1 MQLHIECPICEQHIT
16 TPELPANKTIIC
28 PSCSR
33 KFKFSAAAKVSPP
46 LPNQKK
52 EAADPNRLSVP
63 NASGKTPSQPN
74 STAAQNPLRQT
85 ETTSSQSSK
94 STGKHRLAI
103 QLQKRRK
110 RRFISTLTTTALLTI
125 AIGIL
130 TGLLVK
136 QMKQDKVADKGNPEA
151 SDRETN
157 PTPTRIIKPEKK
169 SLPSEPKLPPK
180 TLKQQIPKNI
190 PDQQFVQLD
199 AKSVQNCWETVQ
211 PNLLSLKIYDG
222 KGTHDAVGTIID
234 SRGWVLTNYSAVKG
248 ASKIE
253 VTSSLK
259 SIQYLGETELLNDVV
274 RGYVAVNKEKDLI
287 ILSVNRRF
295 IVAFTT
301 VESITRNNV
310 VKSEFLLQCAPPS
323 LGNIY
328 GGIETRIQSRGTL
341 NSLVPV
347 AQATAQ
353 RMKLKNP
360 DLVWFSAQTPTLSLP
375 GTPLFKINGNLA
387 ALLSFR
393 IEENNFFV
401 PVDSVH
407 ALMADTTE
415 DIKPLK
421 ELSPLS
427 DTSDFISISEKNPM
441 RESIVKLNLLTDAC
455 KQFDW
460 IPKKAPEYETLQS
473 LITSY
478 AAIKKQSMKDLG
490 TETDKQVTRQLA
502 QLETSLNQRALLFS
516 DDDQSALKQMNRSFA
531 ESALQKPNQYLPI
544 YGEFIQI
551 QIASNQI
558 LVQLV
563 GTSTYIRAPFVQTDE
578 PMRPESKWL
587 FFIKT
592 AEAPKTINLKLSA
605 GETVPTETAS
615 EFYNFG
621 Q

>member
-1 MQLHIECPICEQHIT
+1 MQLHIECPICEQHIS

-33 KFKFSAAAKVSPP
+33 KFKFSAAAKVSPQ
-46 LPNQKK
+46 LPIQKK

-63 NASGKTPSQPN
+63 NASGQPPSQPN
-74 STAAQNPLRQT
+74 STATQNPLGQT
-85 ETTSSQSSK
+85 ETTASQPSK
-94 STGKHRLAI
+94 SIGKYRLAL

-110 RRFISTLTTTALLTI
+110 RRFISTLITTALLTI

-136 QMKQDKVADKGNPEA
+136 QMKQDKVADKRHPVA
-151 SDRETN
+151 SDTETN
-157 PTPTRIIKPEKK
+157 PAPTSTKK
-169 SLPSEPKLPPK
+169 SNEKSSPSEPKLPPR

-199 AKSVQNCWETVQ
+199 AKSAQNCWETVQ

-222 KGTHDAVGTIID
+222 KGTHEAVGTIID

-259 SIQYLGETELLNDVV
+259 TIQYLGETELLKDVV
-274 RGYVAVNKEKDLI
+274 RGYIAVNKEKDLI

-301 VESITRNNV
+301 VEPITRNDV

-323 LGNIY
+323 LENLY
-328 GGIETRIQSRGTL
+328 GGIETRIRSRGTL
-341 NSLVPV
+341 NSLDPV

-353 RMKLKNP
+353 RKKLKNP

-375 GTPLFKINGNLA
+375 GTPLFKINGDLA

-393 IEENNFFV
+393 IKENNFFV

-407 ALMADTTE
+407 TLVADTTE

-427 DTSDFISISEKNPM
+427 ETSDFTSISDNNPM
-441 RESIVKLNLLTDAC
+441 RKSIVKLNLLTDAC

-460 IPKKAPEYETLQS
+460 IPQKAPDYETLQS

-478 AAIKKQSMKDLG
+478 AAIKKQSMKDPDTKTG
-490 TETDKQVTRQLA
+490 KQVTRQLA

-558 LVQLV
+558 LVRLV
-563 GTSTYIRAPFVQTDE
+563 GTSTYIRAPFVQTNE

-592 AEAPKTINLKLSA
+592 AKAPKTINLKLSA

>member
-16 TPELPANKTIIC
+16 TPELRANKTIIC

-46 LPNQKK
+46 LPSQKK
-52 EAADPNRLSVP
+52 EAADPNRLAVP
-63 NASGKTPSQPN
+63 SASGKTPSQPN
-74 STAAQNPLRQT
+74 STAAQNSLRQT
-85 ETTSSQSSK
+85 ETASSQSSK
-94 STGKHRLAI
+94 STSKHRLSI

-136 QMKQDKVADKGNPEA
+136 QMKQVKVADNSDPET
-151 SDRETN
+151 SDTETN
-157 PTPTRIIKPEKK
+157 PTPTPNIKPDKK
-169 SLPSEPKLPPK
+169 SLPSEPKLPPE

-190 PDQQFVQLD
+190 PNQQFVQLD

-211 PNLLSLKIYDG
+211 PNLLSLKIYNG

-301 VESITRNNV
+301 VEPITRNNV

-323 LGNIY
+323 LENLY

-375 GTPLFKINGNLA
+375 GTPLFKINGDLA

-427 DTSDFISISEKNPM
+427 ETSDFISISDNNPM

-460 IPKKAPEYETLQS
+460 IPKKAPEFETLQS

-478 AAIKKQSMKDLG
+478 AAIKKQSMKDPR
-490 TETDKQVTRQLA
+490 TETDKQVTRRLA
-502 QLETSLNQRALLFS
+502 QLDTSLNQRAILFS

-551 QIASNQI
+551 QFASNQI
-558 LVQLV
+558 LVRLV

-592 AEAPKTINLKLSA
+592 AEAPKTVNLKLSV

>member
-16 TPELPANKTIIC
+16 TPELPPNKTIIC

-33 KFKFSAAAKVSPP
+33 KFKFSAAAKISPQ
-46 LPNQKK
+46 LPSQKNQ
-52 EAADPNRLSVP
+52 PTNPGRLSVP
-63 NASGKTPSQPN
+63 NATGKPPSQPIA
-74 STAAQNPLRQT
+74 TAVQNPLGQT
-85 ETTSSQSSK
+85 ESPASEPSK
-94 STGKHRLAI
+94 SVGKNRREL
-103 QLQKRRK
+103 QLKKRRK
-110 RRFISTLTTTALLTI
+110 RRFISTLATTALLTI

-136 QMKQDKVADKGNPEA
+136 QMKQDKVAEKGEPLISDTVTTSDGNPLVEP
-151 SDRETN
+151 SKESS
-157 PTPTRIIKPEKK
+157 PT
-169 SLPSEPKLPPK
+169 EPKPPPK

-190 PDQQFVQLD
+190 PNQQFVQLD
-199 AKSVQNCWETVQ
+199 AKAAQNCWESVQ
-211 PNLLSLKIYDG
+211 PNLLSLKVYDG
-222 KGTHDAVGTIID
+222 TGTHEAVGTIID

-259 SIQYLGETELLNDVV
+259 TIQYLGETKLLNDVV
-274 RGYVAVNKEKDLI
+274 RGYIAVNKEEDLI

-295 IVAFTT
+295 VVAFTT
-301 VESITRNNV
+301 IDPITRNNV

-323 LGNIY
+323 LQNLY
-328 GGIETRIQSRGTL
+328 GGLETRIQSRGTL
-341 NSLVPV
+341 NSLDAVPK
-347 AQATAQ
+347 AMAK

-360 DLVWFSAQTPTLSLP
+360 DLVWFSAQTSTLGLP
-375 GTPLFKINGNLA
+375 GTPLFKINGDLA

-393 IEENNFFV
+393 IDKNNFFV
-401 PVDSVH
+401 PVDPTH
-407 ALMADTTE
+407 TLMADATG

-427 DTSDFISISEKNPM
+427 EASDFISISDSNPM
-441 RESIVKLNLLTDAC
+441 RDSIVELNQLTDTC

-460 IPKKAPEYETLQS
+460 IPKKESEYESFQS

-478 AAIKKQSMKDLG
+478 AAIKKQVNKDPD
-490 TETDKQVTRQLA
+490 TETDKQITRQLA
-502 QLETSLNQRALLFS
+502 QLETSLHERALLFS
-516 DDDQSALKQMNRSFA
+516 NDDQSALKQMNRTFA

-544 YGEFIQI
+544 YGEFNQI

-558 LVQLV
+558 LVRLI

-578 PMRPESKWL
+578 PMQPESKWL
-587 FFIKT
+587 FFVKT
-592 AEAPKTINLKLSA
+592 GEAPKTIYLKLSA
-605 GETVPTETAS
+605 GETVPTETVS